1 MDKIIAFVNRYNTK
15 NITFM
20 YSTPSQYLEAL
31 KKDDYTW
38 ATKYDDGF
46 PYSDHNEQFWT
57 GFFSSRPN
65 KKKQIRDLSANMHA
79 SQKLYA
85 KKVLKKD
92 ISDEKVSEILR
103 TKDEILDTMG
113 VL

>member
-1 MDKIIAFVNRYNTK
+1 MDKIIAFTNRYNTK

-20 YSTPSQYLEAL
+20 YSTPSQYLAAL
-31 KKDDYTW
+31 KKDDITW

-57 GFFSSRPN
+57 GFFSSRPT
-65 KKKQIRDLSANMHA
+65 KKKQTRDLSANMHA
-79 SQKLYA
+79 SQKLFSRRVLEKDVCDA
-85 KKVLKKD
+85 KV
-92 ISDEKVSEILR
+92 EEILKA
-103 TKDEILDTMG
+103 KDAILDTLG